1 MDNGHDQAH
10 LLVPDLVG
18 DLPHLVFA
26 CSGLGERIWSGP
38 QWTGYTGLSGPASLG
53 LGWLDAI
60 HPDDR
65 ENSLRAW
72 ASTAEHCCVE
82 HRIWRA
88 VDGAYRWHRTV
99 AARGATPGGTGRDH
113 WIGGS
118 CDVDALHERLL
129 RADND
134 LEALRGFTEGVP
146 QLLWRSSD
154 GGDWH
159 WASPQWLDF
168 TGQTQADSQ
177 GRGWL
182 DAVHPDDRDGALRA
196 WDEARPHGR
205 LDATF
210 RVRGHRDGLY
220 LWHRTRA
227 LPVRDA
233 DGHITEW
240 RGSTTDVQDLHEMG
254 EHLGEMLAGAQR
266 HAAALEAEVG
276 ERQRVE
282 AQLLFDAHHDR
293 LTTLHSRAF
302 LLVRLAEALEAGG
315 DCAILLLDL
324 DRFKLVNNSLGH
336 DTGNALLV
344 EVAKRLRFCVRD
356 RHATLARLGS
366 DEFAILLHGIGGMD
380 AAMGIAE
387 GIVASIRR
395 PFRLEQQEVFSSCR
409 LGLAHATDGNT
420 TPEAILRDAD
430 IAMYRA
436 QRGGGCVVFTEAMRA
451 DALEAFALRTDLR
464 RALAQDELRILF
476 QPICD
481 AGSRRILGVEALV
494 RWQHPSRGLVP
505 PDDFIRIAEEMGL
518 IREIDGW
525 VLDEAC
531 RQMHAWRERFPELDL
546 YLNVNRSGAEL
557 KHDRFTTD
565 VMGTLERT
573 GLDPHL
579 LQLEVTENVFLQ
591 HPDRIGAILDRI
603 RHAGIRVALD
613 DFGTGYS
620 SLSYL
625 DRYRFDTVKIDRS
638 FVSGLQARPSAAA
651 IVQTIVRLGH
661 DMGLGVV
668 AEGVEDD
675 NQLQALRA
683 AGCYIVQGFL
693 LGRPANAADM
703 TTALARQ
710 HDAVTWRDGGA
721 VDQGG
726 AQEAAMPERA
736 PHGVI

>member
-10 LLVPDLVG
+10 PLGPDLAT

-38 QWTGYTGLSGPASLG
+38 QWTAFTGQSGPASLG
-53 LGWLDAI
+53 FGWVDVI

-65 ENSLRAW
+65 ENSLQVW
-72 ASTAEHCCVE
+72 ASTAQHCRVE
-82 HRIWRA
+82 HRIRC
-88 VDGAYRWHRTV
+88 DSDSTYRWHLTV
-99 AARGATPGGTGRDH
+99 AARSVTPDGTGRDH

-118 CDVDALHERLL
+118 CDVDALHGRLL
-129 RADND
+129 RADD
-134 LEALRGFTEGVP
+134 DARELRGFIEGVP

-168 TGQTQADSQ
+168 TGQTQAESHGQ
-177 GRGWL
+177 GWL
-182 DAVHPDDRDGALRA
+182 DAVHPDDRDVAWRA

-210 RVRGHRDGLY
+210 RVRRGKDGPY

-227 LPVRDA
+227 LPVHDA
-233 DGHITEW
+233 AGRITEW
-240 RGSTTDVQDLHEMG
+240 RGSTTDVQDMREIG
-254 EHLGEMLAGAQR
+254 ERLEGMLADAQLQ
-266 HAAALEAEVG
+266 AAALEAEVV
-276 ERQRVE
+276 ERRRAE

-293 LTTLHSRAF
+293 LTGVHSRAF
-302 LLVRLAEALEAGG
+302 LLMRLAEALEAGG
-315 DCAILLLDL
+315 NCAILLLDL

-344 EVAKRLRFCVRD
+344 EVAQRLLNCVRHL
-356 RHATLARLGS
+356 HATPARLGS
-366 DEFAILLHGIGGMD
+366 DEFAILLPGIGGMD
-380 AAMGIAE
+380 AAMTVARE
-387 GIVASIRR
+387 IVASIRR
-395 PFRLEQQEVFSSCR
+395 PFRLQQQEVFSSCR
-409 LGLAHATDGNT
+409 VGLAHAGDGDT
-420 TPEAILRDAD
+420 TPEALLRDAD

-436 QRGGGCVVFTEAMRA
+436 QRGGDCVVFTEAMRA

-464 RALAQDELRILF
+464 RVLAQDELRVLF

-481 AGSRRILGVEALV
+481 AGSRRILGLEALV
-494 RWQHPSRGLVP
+494 RWQHPRRGLVP
-505 PDDFIRIAEEMGL
+505 PDAFIRVAEEMGL

-525 VLDEAC
+525 VLGEAC
-531 RQMHAWRERFPELDL
+531 RQMHGWRERFPTLDL
-546 YLNVNRSGAEL
+546 YLNVNSSGAEL
-557 KHDRFTTD
+557 KHARFTTD
-565 VMGTLERT
+565 VMDTLERT

-603 RHAGIRVALD
+603 RGTGIRVALD

-638 FVSGLQARPSAAA
+638 FVSGLPVRPSAAA

-668 AEGVEDD
+668 AEGVESED
-675 NQLQALRA
+675 QLQALRA
-683 AGCYIVQGFL
+683 AGCCIVQGFL
-693 LGRPANAADM
+693 LGRPVEAPVITA
-703 TTALARQ
+703 ALARQ
-710 HDAVTWRDGGA
+710 HEDVVRRRGAAGGPE
-721 VDQGG
+721 
-726 AQEAAMPERA
+726 QEGIMPERA
-736 PHGVI
+736 PHGVS